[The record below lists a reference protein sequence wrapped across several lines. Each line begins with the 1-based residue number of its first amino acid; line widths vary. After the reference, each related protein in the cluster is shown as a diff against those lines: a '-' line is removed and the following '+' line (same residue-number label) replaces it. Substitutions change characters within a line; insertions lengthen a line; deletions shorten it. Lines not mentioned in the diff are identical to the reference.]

1 LIPYNYDNPAFA
13 AQKDLLIT
21 DGTVTVNGM
30 NYTVTGATVT
40 ITNELLESEA
50 FELNQSLNSAS
61 QLTFGSCESSSVS
74 FVIHDNIPTLKG
86 KTLKVYLIPDSDAS
100 KMLQI
105 GVYKVEED
113 KLSADRTKRQITAYD
128 ALYDILNADVAGW
141 YNSLLP
147 DSNSTVT
154 LGQMRFALT
163 AYFGLT
169 QETISLPN
177 DNLVIKR
184 TIEPETLSGAD
195 VIKAICE
202 LEGCFGQISNEGK
215 FKYVV
220 LSENLDAGLFPSDT
234 LYPANDLYPQDVNH
248 DVDPISKAHYIGT
261 PSFEDWNSESITGL
275 TIRTDDA
282 DVGVTVG
289 TNENV
294 YVITG
299 NFLVYGYNA
308 TQLTTAANNA
318 LSNMRNR
325 YYKPC
330 TVNAVGNPLHEV
342 GDGIRISTTYR
353 GIVTYILERKLSGI
367 QALRDTYSANGEQY
381 YNEQL
386 NSVASQFKQLANK
399 TTKIEKD
406 VDGVKVYVD
415 EQLDDTVQGSYAY
428 VTAEEIGAKVSK
440 ETILTD
446 LNSKLDSSSV
456 RISSNRIT
464 CESTGSL
471 VVDTTNFKLDASGN
485 AKFSG
490 IIEGATLKAGTSILA
505 YDQYSSQYAAMASS
519 GFALTDVSSGT
530 NMIDAYAQ
538 NIYLREPGYGSTNFV
553 WLYTDSVTHK
563 SQLYLGGSGG
573 HLSLQS
579 NGSIGSSG
587 AVAVSGTSFTFN
599 GFNVLTE
606 NSQIPIPTTLKV
618 EQIQNSSGNSRI
630 NIDYGSSAYNI
641 VLNGSVNIGN
651 GSSNDIRIKGRDVK
665 WKAYSSLAAGDYVL
679 VENQV

>member
-1 LIPYNYDNPAFA
+1 MIPYNYDNPAFA

-21 DGTVTVNGM
+21 DGTVTVSGT

-50 FELNQSLNSAS
+50 FELNQGLNSAS

-105 GVYKVEED
+105 GVYKVDED

-169 QETISLPN
+169 QETITLPN

-248 DVDPISKAHYIGT
+248 DVDPISKAHYIDVQ
-261 PSFEDWNSESITGL
+261 FEDYLSESITGL
-275 TIRTDDA
+275 TVRTDDA

-386 NSVASQFKQLANK
+386 NSVASQFKQLSGKVTQIKADTDGIK
-399 TTKIEKD
+399 TSVSDLSAREASHFTQTSNQIS
-406 VDGVKVYVD
+406 
-415 EQLDDTVQGSYAY
+415 L
-428 VTAEEIGAKVSK
+428 KVSK
-440 ETILTD
+440 NNLVSDLNDELSGIDITSNSIHILTTGTFRV
-446 LNSKLDSSSV
+446 DSTNFNIDQYGDVSISDGSLWGGQISGAIIDSTGTNGFCEMYEGLILVKPSTASSHYV
-456 RISSNRIT
+456 RISGVEASSLSGDVGITISDGSARTITDPYSFRTSSSYLSQNTLSLPSNGVIVIGSTWLTVSGGSLQVDGSSVLTSVPTTLPVSTIQNTSGSNRIVID
-464 CESTGSL
+464 GS
-471 VVDTTNFKLDASGN
+471 
-485 AKFSG
+485 
-490 IIEGATLKAGTSILA
+490 
-505 YDQYSSQYAAMASS
+505 
-519 GFALTDVSSGT
+519 
-530 NMIDAYAQ
+530 
-538 NIYLREPGYGSTNFV
+538 
-553 WLYTDSVTHK
+553 
-563 SQLYLGGSGG
+563 
-573 HLSLQS
+573 
-579 NGSIGSSG
+579 
-587 AVAVSGTSFTFN
+587 
-599 GFNVLTE
+599 
-606 NSQIPIPTTLKV
+606 
-618 EQIQNSSGNSRI
+618 
-630 NIDYGSSAYNI
+630 SSAYNI

-651 GSSNDIRIKGRDVK
+651 SSSNTVRIKGRDVK
-665 WKAYSSLAAGDYVL
+665 WQSVTIDGTSYVVL
-679 VENQV
+679 VEA

>member
-1 LIPYNYDNPAFA
+1 MIPYNYDNPAFA

-21 DGTVTVNGM
+21 DGTVTVSGTS
-30 NYTVTGATVT
+30 YSVTGATVT
-40 ITNELLESEA
+40 ITNDLLESEA

-86 KTLKVYLIPDSDAS
+86 KTIRVYLIPDSDAS
-100 KMLQI
+100 RMLQI
-105 GVYKVEED
+105 GVYKVDED

-154 LGQMRFALT
+154 LGQMRFAFT
-163 AYFGLT
+163 AYFNLT

-195 VIKAICE
+195 VIRAICE
-202 LEGCFGQISNEGK
+202 LEGCFGQISDEGK

-248 DVDPISKAHYIGT
+248 DVDPISKAHYIDVQ
-261 PSFEDWNSESITGL
+261 FEDYLSESITGL

-318 LSNMRNR
+318 LSNMVNR

-353 GIVTYILERKLSGI
+353 GIVAYILERKLSGI

-386 NSVASQFKQLANK
+386 NSVASQFKQLSGQ
-399 TTKIEKD
+399 TLKIKAD
-406 VDGVKVYVD
+406 VDGIKTSV
-415 EQLDDTVQGSYAY
+415 ETLDARESSHFTQTSGQIAL
-428 VTAEEIGAKVSK
+428 KVSK
-440 ETILTD
+440 GSVVSELDYEMSGIDITSNSIHIGTTGSFTI
-446 LNSKLDSSSV
+446 DSTNFSIDQYGDVSISEGSLVGGQISGAIIDSTGTNGFCEMYNGLILVKPSSASSHYV
-456 RISSNRIT
+456 RISGVEASSLSGDVGITVSDGSARTITDPYSFRTSSSYLSQNTLSLPSNGVIAIGSTWLTVSGGSLQVDGSSVLTSVPTTLPVSTIQNTSGSNRI
-464 CESTGSL
+464 
-471 VVDTTNFKLDASGN
+471 V
-485 AKFSG
+485 
-490 IIEGATLKAGTSILA
+490 
-505 YDQYSSQYAAMASS
+505 
-519 GFALTDVSSGT
+519 
-530 NMIDAYAQ
+530 ID
-538 NIYLREPGYGSTNFV
+538 G
-553 WLYTDSVTHK
+553 
-563 SQLYLGGSGG
+563 
-573 HLSLQS
+573 
-579 NGSIGSSG
+579 
-587 AVAVSGTSFTFN
+587 
-599 GFNVLTE
+599 
-606 NSQIPIPTTLKV
+606 
-618 EQIQNSSGNSRI
+618 
-630 NIDYGSSAYNI
+630 GSSAYNI
-641 VLNGSVNIGN
+641 VLNGSCNIGN
-651 GSSNDIRIKGRDVK
+651 GSSNTIRIKGRDVK
-665 WKAYSSLAAGDYVL
+665 WQSITIGGTSYVVL
-679 VENQV
+679 VEA

>member
-1 LIPYNYDNPAFA
+1 MIPYNYDNPAFA

-21 DGTVTVNGM
+21 DGTVTVSGTS
-30 NYTVTGATVT
+30 YSVTGATVT

-86 KTLKVYLIPDSDAS
+86 KTIRVYLIPDSDAS

-105 GVYKVEED
+105 GVYKVDED

-141 YNSLLP
+141 YNNLLP
-147 DSNSTVT
+147 TANDSVT

-169 QETISLPN
+169 QETITLPN

-195 VIKAICE
+195 VIRAICE

-248 DVDPISKAHYIGT
+248 DVDPISRSHYIGT

-367 QALRDTYSANGEQY
+367 QALRDTYSANGEQHY
-381 YNEQL
+381 KEQL
-386 NSVASQFKQLANK
+386 NSLASQFKQLSGKVTQIKADTDGIK
-399 TTKIEKD
+399 TSVSDLSAREASHFTQTSNQIA
-406 VDGVKVYVD
+406 
-415 EQLDDTVQGSYAY
+415 L
-428 VTAEEIGAKVSK
+428 KVSK
-440 ETILTD
+440 DNLVGD
-446 LNSKLDSSSV
+446 LNDEMSGIDITSDSIHIGTTGKFSIDSTNFSIDETTGDVSISEGDFIGGHISGAIVDSQGVNGFCEMYNGLILAKPSTASSHYV
-456 RISSNRIT
+456 RISGVEASSLSGDVGITISDGSARTIIDPYSFRTSSSYLSQNTLSLPSNGVIVIGSTWLTVSGGSLQVDGSSVLTSVPTTLPVSTIQNTSGSNRIIID
-464 CESTGSL
+464 GS
-471 VVDTTNFKLDASGN
+471 
-485 AKFSG
+485 
-490 IIEGATLKAGTSILA
+490 
-505 YDQYSSQYAAMASS
+505 
-519 GFALTDVSSGT
+519 
-530 NMIDAYAQ
+530 
-538 NIYLREPGYGSTNFV
+538 
-553 WLYTDSVTHK
+553 
-563 SQLYLGGSGG
+563 
-573 HLSLQS
+573 
-579 NGSIGSSG
+579 
-587 AVAVSGTSFTFN
+587 
-599 GFNVLTE
+599 
-606 NSQIPIPTTLKV
+606 
-618 EQIQNSSGNSRI
+618 
-630 NIDYGSSAYNI
+630 SSAYNI

-651 GSSNDIRIKGRDVK
+651 GSSNTIRIKGRDVK
-665 WKAYSSLAAGDYVL
+665 WQSVTIDGTSYVVL
-679 VENQV
+679 VEA

>member
-1 LIPYNYDNPAFA
+1 MIPYNYDNPAFA

-21 DGTVTVNGM
+21 DGTVTVSGTS
-30 NYTVTGATVT
+30 YSVTGATVT

-86 KTLKVYLIPDSDAS
+86 KTIRVYLIPDSDAS

-105 GVYKVEED
+105 GVYKVDED

-141 YNSLLP
+141 YNNLLP
-147 DSNSTVT
+147 TANDSVT

-169 QETISLPN
+169 QETITLPN

-195 VIKAICE
+195 VIRAICE

-248 DVDPISKAHYIGT
+248 DVDPISRSHYIGT

-367 QALRDTYSANGEQY
+367 QALRDTYSANGEQHY
-381 YNEQL
+381 KEQL
-386 NSVASQFKQLANK
+386 NSTLSRFKQLESK
-399 TTKIEKD
+399 TLKIEADTDGLRIKVEED
-406 VDGVKVYVD
+406 YVSKDGVV
-415 EQLDDTVQGSYAY
+415 
-428 VTAEEIGAKVSK
+428 
-440 ETILTD
+440 TD
-446 LNSKLDSSSV
+446 LNAKMSGINITSNSINIYSTGTFTVDSSNFRLAQNGSLTIRSATFDHTLSGRTDLTIDEGVLTAGTTEIASGIITVGASGSRVTITDTTVAANTVSVDGIYLTKSSSGKLLANGSEVLTDSSS
-456 RISSNRIT
+456 ISLSSLTLSSSLEVGSLFGNYVYIT
-464 CESTGSL
+464 DQSITISGSGAGTTVINASQGITTHSVATGSL
-471 VVDTTNFKLDASGN
+471 
-485 AKFSG
+485 
-490 IIEGATLKAGTSILA
+490 
-505 YDQYSSQYAAMASS
+505 
-519 GFALTDVSSGT
+519 
-530 NMIDAYAQ
+530 
-538 NIYLREPGYGSTNFV
+538 
-553 WLYTDSVTHK
+553 SV
-563 SQLYLGGSGG
+563 
-573 HLSLQS
+573 
-579 NGSIGSSG
+579 
-587 AVAVSGTSFTFN
+587 
-599 GFNVLTE
+599 
-606 NSQIPIPTTLKV
+606 
-618 EQIQNSSGNSRI
+618 SGNSVSGVTFVEDI
-630 NIDYGSSAYNI
+630 N
-641 VLNGSVNIGN
+641 GN
-651 GSSNDIRIKGRDVK
+651 TVK
-665 WKAYSSLAAGDYVL
+665 VWTVS
-679 VENQV
+679 

>member
-1 LIPYNYDNPAFA
+1 MIPYNYDNPAFA

-21 DGTVTVNGM
+21 DGTVTVSGT

-248 DVDPISKAHYIGT
+248 DVDPISKAHYIDVQ
-261 PSFEDWNSESITGL
+261 FEDYLSESITGL
-275 TIRTDDA
+275 TVRTDDA

-318 LSNMRNR
+318 LSNMANR

-342 GDGIRISTTYR
+342 GDGIRVSTTYR
-353 GIVTYILERKLSGI
+353 GIVSYILERKLSGI

-456 RISSNRIT
+456 RIASNRIT

-471 VVDTTNFKLDASGN
+471 VIDTTNFKLTAGGS
-485 AKFSG
+485 ATFSG
-490 IIEGATLKAGTSILA
+490 IIKGATVESGTFVVNGANSYII
-505 YDQYSSQYAAMASS
+505 
-519 GFALTDVSSGT
+519 VSSDPNPTSLSDG
-530 NMIDAYAQ
+530 IILYQ
-538 NIYLREPGYGSTNFV
+538 NNNAPVIVLRNSGYNVMLSA
-553 WLYTDSVTHK
+553 
-563 SQLYLGGSGG
+563 LGI
-573 HLSLQS
+573 
-579 NGSIGSSG
+579 SIGNESVLTTGSSIP
-587 AVAVSGTSFTFN
+587 ARQLPSAINLEQIKNTSGTA
-599 GFNVLTE
+599 
-606 NSQIPIPTTLKV
+606 
-618 EQIQNSSGNSRI
+618 RI
-630 NIDYGSSAYNI
+630 NIDNGTSNYNI

-651 GSSNDIRIKGRDVK
+651 GSTNDIRIKGKDIK
-665 WKAYSSLAAGDYVL
+665 WKKLSDLGPNDYVL
-679 VENQV
+679 AEET